1 MTLVEQITKD
11 LTAAM
16 KNQDKFTLSVLR
28 MLKSSIQLEKISKNH
43 DLNDEEAIAVIK
55 KQVKMRRDSIEEF
68 TKYGKTEEIEN
79 LQKEIDCLSVYLPEE
94 MPIEEVNQIIDE
106 IIAELKPT
114 GIKDMGKIMKE
125 ATDRFKGRADMSAVS
140 KIVKEKLQ

>member
-106 IIAELKPT
+106 IIVELKPT

>member
-1 MTLVEQITKD
+1 MSFKEE
-11 LTAAM
+11 
-16 KNQDKFTLSVLR
+16 LR
-28 MLKSSIQLEKISKNH
+28 
-43 DLNDEEAIAVIK
+43 
-55 KQVKMRRDSIEEF
+55 
-68 TKYGKTEEIEN
+68 TKTEEIEN

-106 IIAELKPT
+106 IIVELKPT

>member
-94 MPIEEVNQIIDE
+94 IPIEEVNQIIDE